1 VSGPEICL
9 GSMSLARACVIG
21 VIIGCSLYAAFV
33 LTYKEV
39 NSDSLQHLRE
49 VTTFALCEGSV
60 LMCGILQDVR
70 HTIDTKLDML
80 HLRPG
85 PTTSAAVTE
94 ERRPPPHVLETSIS
108 PVVQSHLQT
117 EQPKP
122 HVDTEFKPPPSFSE
136 ILHNVMAPLTHA
148 TAHQHPATVRS
159 PEHATCRGY
168 LEKYAVIPGVS
179 WGTLPTELQK

>member
-1 VSGPEICL
+1 
-9 GSMSLARACVIG
+9 M
-21 VIIGCSLYAAFV
+21 
-33 LTYKEV
+33 
-39 NSDSLQHLRE
+39 
-49 VTTFALCEGSV
+49 TFASCEGSV
-60 LMCGILQDVR
+60 LMCGTLQDVR

-94 ERRPPPHVLETSIS
+94 ERRPPPQALETSMS

-136 ILHNVMAPLTHA
+136 ILHNVMSPLTH
-148 TAHQHPATVRS
+148 TGAHQTPTAVRS
-159 PEHATCRGY
+159 PEQATCRGY